1 MTRKNNYKE
10 LCAAYDIG
18 VEACDNYRRQCRE
31 FVQELRASII
41 ESLGCLE
48 TKIFMFQA
56 SKGFVFRSHVI
67 QGDAFDT
74 EFGDG
79 GTAIIGFSI
88 NVNHDL
94 QDKFFTFM
102 VIFKQIDGKFHF
114 HIIDDEAEFIN
125 TADSFADFGEHLFG
139 IAYHNLAE
147 RLQNFLESPD
157 EVSAPIGFRVQHEID
172 K

>member
-1 MTRKNNYKE
+1 MPKKNKYKE
-10 LCAAYDIG
+10 LCAAYDVG
-18 VEACDNYRRQCRE
+18 VEACDNYRRECRE

-41 ESLGCLE
+41 ETLGCLE

-67 QGDAFDT
+67 QGDALDT

-88 NVNHDL
+88 NVNQDL
-94 QDKFFTFM
+94 HDKFFTFL
-102 VIFKQIDGKFHF
+102 VIFKKIDNDFHF
-114 HIIDDEAEFIN
+114 QIIDDEEEFVN
-125 TADSFADFGEHLFG
+125 SSDGFSNFGKRLFYV
-139 IAYHNLAE
+139 AYKNLSE
-147 RLQNFLESPD
+147 RLQIFLKSPD
-157 EVSAPIGFRVQHEID
+157 EVSAPIGFKVQHETD